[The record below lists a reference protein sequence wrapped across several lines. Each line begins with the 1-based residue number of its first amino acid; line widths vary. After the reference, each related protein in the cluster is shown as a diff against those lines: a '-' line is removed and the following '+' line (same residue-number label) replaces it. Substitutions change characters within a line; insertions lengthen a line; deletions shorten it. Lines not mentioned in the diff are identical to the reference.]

1 MIKLFTI
8 FSFLLLA
15 ACNPASDK
23 KSDSQ
28 DEAAIKALLEIK
40 VPVYAWM
47 GGPGRDTDKE
57 IKANFMDLKSK
68 GIIGLMYNGGHDPE
82 TYKRVGG
89 IAKEVGLEFHSWI
102 PALIQGENP
111 KLDPALYALNG
122 LGESAFEKPAY
133 ADYYKFL
140 CPNREEVY
148 QFLAGLY
155 GSIADLPEV
164 DGIHLDYIRF
174 PDVILAEGLWA
185 KYNLVMDRE
194 YPQFDYCYCDHCVN
208 GFKEKT
214 GMDIKSVEDPSQ
226 VEEWKQYRYDLI
238 TNIVNRLADM
248 VHAKGKEINA
258 AVFPGPNSVARKI
271 VRQEWDKWNVDA
283 FYPMNYNDFYLKGTK
298 WIGEVSNEG
307 VTAINNR
314 KPLYSGLFI
323 CPRPESKADEPDP
336 EGHGLVPE
344 ELEEA
349 IRESMENG
357 AAGVCLFTPGRMT
370 DEHWKVLETAIR
382 KDFSKK

>member
-1 MIKLFTI
+1 MNKLIAI

-28 DEAAIKALLEIK
+28 GEAKTSAQPAIK

-47 GGPGRDTDKE
+47 GGPGGDTDKK
-57 IKANFMDLKSK
+57 IRSDFMDLKSR
-68 GIIGLMYNGGHDPE
+68 GIVGLMYNGGHDPE
-82 TYKRVGG
+82 PYKRVGG
-89 IAKEVGLEFHSWI
+89 IAKEVGLEFHTWI
-102 PALIQGENP
+102 PAMIQGNNP
-111 KLDPALYALNG
+111 KLGPSLYAING

-133 ADYYKFL
+133 QDYYKFL
-140 CPNREEVY
+140 CPSREEVY
-148 QFLAGLY
+148 QFLAELY
-155 GSIADLPEV
+155 GSIADLQEV

-185 KYNLVMDRE
+185 KYKLVMDRE

-214 GMDIKSVEDPSQ
+214 GMDIRSVEDPSQ
-226 VEEWKQYRYDLI
+226 VEEWKQYRCDLI

-298 WIGEVSNEG
+298 WIGEVCNEG
-307 VTAINNR
+307 VTALNNR

-323 CPRPESKADEPDP
+323 CPRPEHKADEPDP

-344 ELEEA
+344 ELEDA

-357 AAGVCLFTPGRMT
+357 AAGICLFTPGRMT
-370 DEHWKVLETAIR
+370 DEHWKVLASAIR
-382 KDFSKK
+382 KDFTK